1 MVFSGFDFLFGFL
14 PVFLFFY
21 FLIPGQKTWTV
32 QIKNLCL
39 LVFSLF
45 FYAYGEP
52 VYVWLMV
59 ASISVNYL
67 LSLGMSGM
75 GKTVKKSETV
85 KRKICLVI
93 SCIFNLFILVFFKY
107 APFVVENINLLT
119 DTLKAADIISLPH
132 LKVPVLE
139 NPVGISF
146 YTFQIL
152 SYMIDIYKRRYPAE
166 RNFLNVATY
175 IAMFPQLIAGPI
187 VKFPEVKKKL
197 EKRHVTAL
205 AFDRGVK
212 YFIIGL
218 AAKVVLANRVGNL
231 MYDIDRIGSDSIST
245 GLAWMGAAAYSFQ
258 IYFDFYGY
266 SLMAVGLGK
275 MLGFRFPENF
285 RDPYAARSMTEFWRR
300 WHITL
305 GRWFR
310 EYVYIPLGGNR
321 NGKIKTVRNI
331 FLVWLLT
338 GIWHGAG
345 WNFILWGMMLFVI
358 LITEKLFTGSFLSK
372 HKIISYIYMFILIPC
387 SWVFFFT
394 DNTDEMKIWFT
405 RMFGLISVD
414 EMKHISTSDVLVYGK
429 PYIPVLI
436 TAIIFCIPRVRKYV
450 FVLLRKKIVGT
461 VMCVI
466 LFFLS
471 VFYLA
476 SGLENPFLY
485 FRF

>member
-1 MVFSGFDFLFGFL
+1 MVFSEFDFLFGFL

-21 FLIPGQKTWTV
+21 LLIPGQKTWAV

-59 ASISVNYL
+59 ASISINYL
-67 LSLGMSGM
+67 LSLGMSGT

-197 EKRHVTAL
+197 VKRHVTAL

-305 GRWFR
+305 GSWFR

-321 NGKIKTVRNI
+321 KGSGRLVFNSFV
-331 FLVWLLT
+331 VWLFT
-338 GIWHGAG
+338 GIWHGAS
-345 WNFILWGMMLFVI
+345 WNFIIWGLVLFAVI
-358 LITEKLFTGSFLSK
+358 MSEKFWTGKFFNE
-372 HKIISYIYMFILIPC
+372 HKAAGHIYMILLIPLTWLIF
-387 SWVFFFT
+387 SIT
-394 DNTDEMKIWFT
+394 DLHQLGIYFKRLLPFIPQQTYAIAEKDWLNH
-405 RMFGLISVD
+405 LIQY
-414 EMKHISTSDVLVYGK
+414 KTYFIAG
-429 PYIPVLI
+429 
-436 TAIIFCIPRVRKYV
+436 
-450 FVLLRKKIVGT
+450 
-461 VMCVI
+461 I
-466 LFFLS
+466 LFSTKLPQKLYEKYKETIVCRILLLA
-471 VFYLA
+471 VFWAAVYCMYK
-476 SGLENPFLY
+476 GLNDPFMY

>member
-1 MVFSGFDFLFGFL
+1 M
-14 PVFLFFY
+14 
-21 FLIPGQKTWTV
+21 
-32 QIKNLCL
+32 KNLCL

-52 VYVWLMV
+52 VYVWLMA
-59 ASISVNYL
+59 ASIIVNYF
-67 LSLGMSGM
+67 LSLGMSGT
-75 GKTVKKSETV
+75 GKTVKKDETAR
-85 KRKICLVI
+85 RKLCLVI

-107 APFVVENINLLT
+107 APFVVENINILT
-119 DTLKAADIISLPH
+119 DYLRASGIISIPH
-132 LKVPVLE
+132 LNVPDLE

-175 IAMFPQLIAGPI
+175 ISMFPQLIAGPI
-187 VKFPEVKKKL
+187 VKYTEVKKKL

-231 MYDIDRIGSDSIST
+231 MNDIDRIGSESIST
-245 GLAWMGAAAYSFQ
+245 GLAWMGAIAYSLQ

-275 MLGFRFPENF
+275 MTGFRFPENF
-285 RDPYAARSMTEFWRR
+285 RDPYAAGSMTEFWRR

-321 NGKIKTVRNI
+321 QGRLKTVRNI
-331 FLVWLLT
+331 FIVWLLT

-345 WNFILWGMMLFVI
+345 WNFILWGMMLFVL
-358 LITEKLFTGSFLSK
+358 LISEKMVTGRFLEK
-372 HKIISYIYMFILIPC
+372 HKIISHLYMFILIPC

-394 DNTDEMKIWFT
+394 DNTTEMRIWFA
-405 RMFGLISVD
+405 RMFGLISKE
-414 EMKHISTSDVLVYGK
+414 EMKHISMSDVLVYGR

-436 TAIIFCIPRVRKYV
+436 TALIFCVPVIRKFV
-450 FVLLRKKIVGT
+450 FMLLRKKVVGT
-461 VMCVI
+461 VMCIV